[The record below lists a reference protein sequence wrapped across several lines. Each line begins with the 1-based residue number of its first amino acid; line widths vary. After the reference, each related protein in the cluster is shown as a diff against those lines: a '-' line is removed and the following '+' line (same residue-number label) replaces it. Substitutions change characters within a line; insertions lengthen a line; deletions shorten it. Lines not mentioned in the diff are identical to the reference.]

1 MVLEKGER
9 IEYDDLGLTASTNTA
24 ALLLS
29 SSAKMERDIFDSA
42 RSTSVRLA
50 FVLALITFF

>member
-29 SSAKMERDIFDSA
+29 SSAKMERDIFDSE
-42 RSTSVRLA
+42 RQNP
-50 FVLALITFF
+50 